1 MSKHLIVTIA
11 RRYGSGGREIGE
23 KVAALLG
30 IKCYDRELITM
41 AAARGNLSEDALARA
56 DEVAAGSLLY
66 TLAMGSTSYG
76 MHAAPHGY
84 RMPINDKLFYL
95 QSDII
100 RELAEQEDCVFVGRC
115 ADYVLR
121 EEPCVLRVFVYG
133 DEEKRI
139 ARIMSQHDLPRNKA
153 IDLMNKTDHRR
164 ASYYNFYTGQKWGK
178 HENYSLAIDAYTLG
192 MDGTAKMIA
201 DFALA
206 LKYQKEKEN

>member
-30 IKCYDRELITM
+30 VKCYDQELITM
-41 AAARGNLSEDALARA
+41 AAERGNFSEDALARA

-66 TLAMGSTSYG
+66 TLAMGSTSHG
-76 MHAAPHGY
+76 LGAVPHGY
-84 RMPINDKLFYL
+84 HMPINDKLFYL
-95 QSDII
+95 QSDLV
-100 RELAEQEDCVFVGRC
+100 REISEKEDCVFVGRC

-121 EEPCVLRVFVYG
+121 DEPCVLRVFIYG
-133 DEEKRI
+133 DDENRI
-139 ARIMSQHDLPRNKA
+139 DRIMRFHDLPRNKA

-178 HENYSLAIDAYTLG
+178 QENYSLSIDAYTLG